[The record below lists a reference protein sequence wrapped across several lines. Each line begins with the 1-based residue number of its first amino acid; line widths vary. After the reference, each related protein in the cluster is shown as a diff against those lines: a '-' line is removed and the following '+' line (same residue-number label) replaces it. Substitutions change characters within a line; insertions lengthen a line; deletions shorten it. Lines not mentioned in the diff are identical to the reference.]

1 MFIRKTT
8 KRGSLLRKVHV
19 CDSQPCVE
27 VLLVE
32 NNVVIEQFNFWAKK
46 SGIQFLYLQLID
58 FFGDTQETHNGSVC
72 GRVKYGRKEGAELC
86 CKARRSEQKCEI
98 ISMG

>member
-46 SGIQFLYLQLID
+46 SGI
-58 FFGDTQETHNGSVC
+58 
-72 GRVKYGRKEGAELC
+72 
-86 CKARRSEQKCEI
+86 
-98 ISMG
+98 